1 VIQSQVMRVLG
12 LAEGASEADI
22 RKAYAQR
29 LKITHPEDNPEGFK
43 ELRQAYESALQY
55 LRFRQQYP
63 DAYQDESETDA
74 EAAGSDP
81 QITVETI
88 PRQQHVPA
96 APLPVDD
103 RREEPARLE
112 PDEND
117 LHAEACNRLGGGLQ
131 TGASTDELRA
141 ALEAVLTSPALANV
155 DIYNRTEGWLI
166 HVLASTAPASHPLLD
181 RAIAFYQWNR
191 VGDHR
196 NQGPGAIVN
205 MRARIPYEKKAT
217 EFIARVKDKRHEF
230 HRAYKELTRPP
241 HTRGPL
247 SRVWALRREDLIDRF
262 IAYITQR
269 APLAIESLD
278 PEALAWWRKGK
289 RGPLAWMMNV
299 ASSLSGIV
307 AVAIVAVGIL
317 TFANAAGLLSRSG
330 TSPSSQPRF
339 EDASMIAVRAKCERE
354 FEKVRTAS
362 SDTALLISLRNA
374 NTACQFARGLMPDS
388 LLVTQHAGMIALARK
403 KPDEAADHFD
413 WILQFSPNDPYAL
426 FGKGL
431 ALSSPA
437 LMSEAIRRDPE
448 VEAYFSALRVTFPVV
463 TPMTETPK
471 SRWIKPPRPQFDT
484 APKRIK
490 QPAEKDIRDAVR
502 HFGLTE
508 TPEGIAA
515 LHCLVDANGSVSE
528 CEILGEAPRNKGV
541 GEFAL
546 RYATA
551 STFSP
556 ATLKGVAMNDA
567 PLFYMITLSGAGPAA
582 DASSAL
588 FAELRKRVER
598 EADAARETAVAADAE
613 PLPATE
619 PEPVLSPDAQRV
631 MARKECQTLFEG
643 IRLAKQGQV
652 NANRM
657 AHAETACRRELGKAP
672 ESLLLRQQVAI
683 LALTGARP
691 AEASGLFDEILAQS
705 PNDPYAL
712 YGKGVAAVALDQ
724 AADTSIIAEARK
736 RDPAVKAYFE
746 KLPLALPVVAPMEG
760 EPKSR
765 FVKRP
770 TPEADTRPKRL
781 GDLGDDSMRAI
792 MRRFGLGESPVG
804 TALLDCL
811 IRADGSVTDC
821 VIAEEKPY
829 NRGVGEFGVAM
840 AYVSKF
846 EPAKLD
852 GQPVDKLPLRYTVS
866 LVATK
871 EELDRLKA
879 EREKAAEP
887 PDTAPSSPAPSPQ
900 APHTDAPPPAQ

>member
-1 VIQSQVMRVLG
+1 MIQSQVMRVLG

-63 DAYQDESETDA
+63 DAYKDESETEA

-81 QITVETI
+81 QITIETI

-131 TGASTDELRA
+131 TGASVEELRA

-166 HVLASTAPASHPLLD
+166 HVLASTAPTSHPLLD
-181 RAIAFYQWNR
+181 RAIEFYQWNR

-230 HRAYKELTRPP
+230 HRAYKELTRQP

-278 PEALAWWRKGK
+278 PEALEWWRKGK
-289 RGPLAWMMNV
+289 RGPLAWMVNV
-299 ASSLSGIV
+299 ASSFSGIA
-307 AVAIVAVGIL
+307 AVAIFAVAVVTI
-317 TFANAAGLLSRSG
+317 ANATGLMSGLSSTRTDPRAPRYAEL
-330 TSPSSQPRF
+330 TSTGL
-339 EDASMIAVRAKCERE
+339 RAKCEKE
-354 FEKVRTAS
+354 FEKVHFAPSDAALRIALRT
-362 SDTALLISLRNA
+362 A
-374 NTACQFARGLMPDS
+374 NTACQTARGLMPDS
-388 LLVTQHAGMIALARK
+388 LLLTQYAGMIALARK
-403 KPDEAADHFD
+403 KPDEAANHFD

-437 LMSEAIRRDPE
+437 LMGEAMRRDPE
-448 VEAYFSALRVTFPVV
+448 VEGYFSALRVTFPAVK
-463 TPMTETPK
+463 PMTETPK
-471 SRWIKPPRPQFDT
+471 SHWIKPPRPQFDT

-490 QPAEKDIRDAVR
+490 GPTEKEARDAMH

-508 TPEGIAA
+508 TPEGMAA
-515 LHCLVDANGSVSE
+515 LHCLVDADGSVSE

-541 GEFAL
+541 GEFAM

-551 STFSP
+551 SAFSP
-556 ATLKGVAMNDA
+556 ATLKGVAVDRA
-567 PLFYMITLSGAGPAA
+567 PLNYMITLSGSGP
-582 DASSAL
+582 
-588 FAELRKRVER
+588 
-598 EADAARETAVAADAE
+598 
-613 PLPATE
+613 
-619 PEPVLSPDAQRV
+619 
-631 MARKECQTLFEG
+631 
-643 IRLAKQGQV
+643 
-652 NANRM
+652 
-657 AHAETACRRELGKAP
+657 
-672 ESLLLRQQVAI
+672 
-683 LALTGARP
+683 
-691 AEASGLFDEILAQS
+691 
-705 PNDPYAL
+705 
-712 YGKGVAAVALDQ
+712 
-724 AADTSIIAEARK
+724 
-736 RDPAVKAYFE
+736 
-746 KLPLALPVVAPMEG
+746 
-760 EPKSR
+760 
-765 FVKRP
+765 
-770 TPEADTRPKRL
+770 
-781 GDLGDDSMRAI
+781 
-792 MRRFGLGESPVG
+792 
-804 TALLDCL
+804 
-811 IRADGSVTDC
+811 
-821 VIAEEKPY
+821 
-829 NRGVGEFGVAM
+829 
-840 AYVSKF
+840 
-846 EPAKLD
+846 
-852 GQPVDKLPLRYTVS
+852 
-866 LVATK
+866 
-871 EELDRLKA
+871 
-879 EREKAAEP
+879 AAEP
-887 PDTAPSSPAPSPQ
+887 PDTPPPSAAPPPA
-900 APHTDAPPPAQ
+900 APHTDAPPAQ